1 MTELFDLA
9 NPITIGILCF
19 AGLFVM
25 LFFSVPIGF
34 AMAIAGLAG
43 MAAIIGLWPALS
55 LFGTT
60 VYENMATY
68 SLSIVPLFVL
78 MGSVASRSGLS
89 RELYSAFNAW
99 IGAFRGGLALATI
112 GACGAFAAICGSS
125 VATAATM
132 SQVALPEMRKYNYAE
147 SLATGSVA
155 AGGIIGILIPPSVVL
170 VLYGVLTETS
180 IGDLFIAGFIPGILT
195 ILGFMLVIT
204 IVTAISPDIGPAG
217 EKSTSKEKLAAL
229 GKTWAILLLFV
240 IVIGGIYFGVFTPTE
255 AAGIGA
261 VGAFVISALR
271 RRLTFASASEA
282 LMETVQTTAM
292 IFTILIGALTL
303 NNLMVF
309 SGIAG
314 ALSDFVGTLA
324 MPAWG
329 VMAVILL
336 IYLVMGCFLDALAMI
351 LLTVPIFFPIVT
363 SLGYDPVW
371 FGVIV
376 VMVVE
381 LGLITPPIG
390 MNVFVIKGVAP
401 DVNLSSIYRGVLPF
415 VLMQIL
421 LIIAVFV
428 FPLIATWLPQTAGAF
443 R

>member
-1 MTELFDLA
+1 MDPF
-9 NPITIGILCF
+9 TIGSLAF
-19 AGLFVM
+19 LGLFILLV
-25 LFFSVPIGF
+25 LTVPIGF
-34 AMAIAGLAG
+34 AMGLVGLIG
-43 MAAIIGLWPALS
+43 MAAIIGWGPALA

-60 VYENMATY
+60 VYENTVTY
-68 SLSIVPLFVL
+68 SLSIIPLFVL
-78 MGSVASRSGLS
+78 MGSVASRCGLS
-89 RELYSAFNAW
+89 KELYAAFNAW
-99 IGAFRGGLALATI
+99 FGAFRGGLALATI

-132 SQVALPEMRKYNYAE
+132 SQVALPEMQRYKYAE
-147 SLATGSVA
+147 SLSTGSIA

-180 IGDLFIAGFIPGILT
+180 IGDLFIAGFLPGILT
-195 ILGFMLVIT
+195 IIGFMLVIS
-204 IVTAISPDIGPAG
+204 IVTRIWPEMGAAG
-217 EKSTSKEKLAAL
+217 EKSSLNEKLAAL
-229 GKTWAILLLFV
+229 GRTWAILLLFLL
-240 IVIGGIYFGVFTPTE
+240 VIGGIYFGVFTPTE

-261 VGAFVISALR
+261 VGAFALSALR
-271 RRLTFASASEA
+271 GRLNFANASAA

-303 NNLMVF
+303 NNLIVF

-314 ALSDFVGTLA
+314 ALSGFVSGLD
-324 MPAWG
+324 MSP
-329 VMAVILL
+329 MAIMAIILL

-363 SLGYDPVW
+363 ALGFDPVW

-390 MNVFVIKGVAP
+390 MNVFVIKGMAP
-401 DVNLSSIYRGVLPF
+401 HVKLQSIYVGVIPF
-415 VLMQIL
+415 VLAQL
-421 LIIAVFV
+421 VLIIAVFLL
-428 FPLIATWLPQTAGAF
+428 PEIALWLPETARAF